1 MSTTFPLIKAG
12 ISSECSV
19 KNRHRLYFC
28 VRDNTRSCLIL
39 SANALSWFKKKKTTF
54 LQVLGFHIA
63 SHIWRYWPKAVLQ
76 NEKGSPW
83 WKVKHECQCWVFA
96 ATTHPSWIYLE
107 LFTFVLKQVSLWAQS
122 FQFCSYVGCFFF
134 FCSALHTP
142 KKHLFSFLFLY
153 LFKGH
158 KHLLLCHIHLC
169 LLLQLR
175 PLLFSLLHTA
185 LSLALCPESRL

>member
-1 MSTTFPLIKAG
+1 MSAVWKIITAC
-12 ISSECSV
+12 ISVSETIREAASYCQQM
-19 KNRHRLYFC
+19 LC
-28 VRDNTRSCLIL
+28 RDWR
-39 SANALSWFKKKKTTF
+39 KKKKTF

-169 LLLQLR
+169 CYCSSDHCCFLCCTQSSPLR
-175 PLLFSLLHTA
+175 CALKVDCKSSLVLMRED
-185 LSLALCPESRL
+185 S